1 MRDFGKVSPQFWI
14 GKTGRDLKKMGP
26 EALIVAMYLLT
37 SPHSNMLGLYYIPV
51 QHIAYETGLGMEGA
65 SKGLQGGVE
74 TGFCH
79 YDFESEM
86 VWVIE
91 MAKYQIG
98 AYLKPKDNQCLG
110 IQRLYDSLPENY
122 LLSMFFDKYH
132 QSFHLT
138 NCRENCRGFGRKKA
152 RASEGA
158 YKALRS
164 QEKEIEKEKEK
175 DKHLLPG
182 AEKTQLQAGEKSCG
196 ELPDGF
202 SGSEPDAEPSHA
214 QPETGVRPL
223 SDGASKP
230 DAEPP
235 HAEPDTGMRPL
246 SGGASKRGEATQRNG
261 AGLHAP
267 SEPVFISLPLNDG
280 SEFSVTEALV
290 TEFESLY
297 PAVDVRQ
304 ELRNQRGWLLA
315 QPRRRKTRRGIRRFV
330 SGWMCREQDR
340 AGRTRSPTA
349 QAATGLDWDGTEWA
363 NELIDKGIL

>member
-1 MRDFGKVSPQFWI
+1 MRDYGKVLPQFWI

-51 QHIAYETGLGMEGA
+51 QHIAYETGLRMEGA
-65 SKGLQGGVE
+65 SKGLQRGVE
-74 TGFCH
+74 AGFCH
-79 YDFESEM
+79 YDFESEV

-98 AYLKPKDNQCLG
+98 ASLKPKDNQCLG
-110 IQRLYDSLPENY
+110 IQRLYDSLPENPF
-122 LLSMFFDKYH
+122 LSIFFDKY
-132 QSFHLT
+132 QKSFHLT
-138 NCRENCRGFGRKKA
+138 DCRKNCRELGRKKT
-152 RASEGA
+152 RASKGA
-158 YKALRS
+158 SKALRS
-164 QEKEIEKEKEK
+164 QEQEQ

-182 AEKTQLQAGEKSCG
+182 ARKTQLQADEKSCG

-202 SGSEPDAEPSHA
+202 SGAEPDAEPPHA

-223 SDGASKP
+223 SGGASEP
-230 DAEPP
+230 DAEPS
-235 HAEPDTGMRPL
+235 HAQLDTGMRPL
-246 SGGASKRGEATQRNG
+246 SDGASKRGEATQRKG

-330 SGWMCREQDR
+330 SGWMCREQGR

-349 QAATGLDWDGTEWA
+349 QAATGLDWDGTRWA
-363 NELIDKGIL
+363 NKLIYKGIM

>member
-1 MRDFGKVSPQFWI
+1 MFLCAITAKVLPQFWI

-51 QHIAYETGLGMEGA
+51 QHIAYETGLGIEGA
-65 SKGLQGGVE
+65 SKGLQRGVKA
-74 TGFCH
+74 GFCH
-79 YDFESEM
+79 YDFESEV

-98 AYLKPKDNQCLG
+98 ASLKPKDNQCLG
-110 IQRLYDSLPENY
+110 IQRLYDSLPENPF
-122 LLSMFFDKYH
+122 LSMFFDKY
-132 QSFHLT
+132 QKSFHLT
-138 NCRENCRGFGRKKA
+138 DCRKNCRELGRKKA

-158 YKALRS
+158 SKALRS
-164 QEKEIEKEKEK
+164 QEQEQ

-202 SGSEPDAEPSHA
+202 SGSEPDAEPPHA
-214 QPETGVRPL
+214 QPDTGV
-223 SDGASKP
+223 
-230 DAEPP
+230 
-235 HAEPDTGMRPL
+235 RPL

-349 QAATGLDWDGTEWA
+349 QASTGLDWDGTKWA
-363 NELIDKGIL
+363 NELIEKGIL